1 MFSTIVAM
9 SLATLNLAKAD
20 STPASSVDTVRLMDE
35 VVISATRDRVA
46 GSALPYAVG
55 VYTLRDMQRQ
65 VSRTIPEALFGMA
78 GIHIQKTN
86 HGGGS
91 PFVRGLTGNQTL
103 IMVDGIRLNNSVFRY
118 GPNQY
123 MTLVSPDIVDRIEV
137 VKGSGSVSYGS
148 DALTGVINI
157 LTTQLDFSDKPRW
170 SGRMTGRL
178 TSSGIEYSGRPEI
191 RYAGRRFAMV
201 AGTSVRHFGDLL
213 GGDTTGFQR
222 PSGYGERSFDLKT
235 LTDLGRGWR
244 MTLSLQHLQQADVP
258 VYHRYRLEN
267 FAVHL
272 SDPVGRSF
280 GYVRLE
286 RSLWPSLSGRL
297 TLTGALQHMKEG
309 RQSRRNGSSVLRV
322 EEDKVL
328 TRSGT
333 VDLALRFTSR
343 WASNSGVEVYADK
356 VNSMREDQRPDP
368 GMNTRLRGLY
378 PNDATYLNA
387 ALYSLH
393 HLDFGALRM
402 EAGVRY
408 NYYRSRIT
416 DVTLGRVELEPSAFV
431 YQGGLNYRLAPG
443 WHLFAHASEGFRAP
457 NIDDMGTLGIVDFRY
472 EAPAFDLRPERSFNM
487 EAGVKI
493 HQPRFTAQASFF
505 RTNLRDLITRIKT
518 SQVISGYDVYRKEN
532 IDRGYIQGFE
542 VQTRVEPLAGLR
554 FTGAAATTYGQ
565 SITRNEPLRRMPPF
579 TARIGAEY
587 GKDKL
592 FGGLIFDHANVQRR
606 LEAGDKADNRIP
618 AGGTP
623 GFNIIHAYGS
633 VELNRV
639 TLRAQLNNL
648 FNSDYRTHGSGI
660 NGMGRSVSLTAL
672 VDIR

>member
-1 MFSTIVAM
+1 MFSIIITLM
-9 SLATLNLAKAD
+9 LAAIDHAD
-20 STPASSVDTVRLMDE
+20 VDSIPLSTTDTVRLMDE
-35 VVISATRDRVA
+35 VVVSATRYRVA
-46 GSALPYAVG
+46 GSALPYSVG
-55 VYTLRDMQRQ
+55 VYTRRDMQRQ
-65 VSRTIPEALFGMA
+65 VSRTIPEALMGMA

-103 IMVDGIRLNNSVFRY
+103 IMVDGIRLNNAVFRY

-157 LTTQLDFSDKPRW
+157 LTTTLDFSDKPRW
-170 SGRMTGRL
+170 SGRLTGRF

-191 RYAGRRFAMV
+191 RFEGRRFAMV
-201 AGTSVRHFGDLL
+201 AGASFRHFGDLL
-213 GGDTTGFQR
+213 GGDSTGFQR

-235 LTDLGRGWR
+235 LTDLGKGWR
-244 MTLSLQHLQQADVP
+244 MTLSLQHLQQSGVP

-267 FAVHL
+267 FAVND
-272 SDPVGRSF
+272 SDPIGRSF

-286 RSLWPSLSGRL
+286 KSLWPSLSGKL
-297 TLTGALQHMKEG
+297 TLTGAWQHMKEG

-322 EEDKVL
+322 EEDNVR
-328 TRSGT
+328 TRSAT
-333 VDLALRFTSR
+333 MDLALRFSSR
-343 WASNSGVEVYADK
+343 WSSNSGIEFYADQ
-356 VNSMREDQRPDP
+356 VNSMREDQRLDV
-368 GMNTRLRGLY
+368 GTIIRLRGLY
-378 PNDATYLNA
+378 PDDATCLNA
-387 ALYSLH
+387 AIYSLH

-402 EAGVRY
+402 EAGIRY

-416 DVTLGRVELEPSAFV
+416 DHTLGKVDLEPSAFV
-431 YQGGLNYRLAPG
+431 YQGGLNYRVAPG
-443 WHLFAHASEGFRAP
+443 WYLYAHASEGFRAP
-457 NIDDMGTLGIVDFRY
+457 NIDDIRY
-472 EAPAFDLRPERSFNM
+472 EAPAFDLRPEKSFNM
-487 EAGVKI
+487 EAGLKI
-493 HQPRFTAQASFF
+493 QQSRFSAQASVF

-532 IDRGYIQGFE
+532 VDRGYIQGFE
-542 VQTRVEPLAGLR
+542 VQTRVEPLDGLR

-579 TARIGAEY
+579 TARVGAEY
-587 GKDKL
+587 GKDKV

-618 AGGTP
+618 KGGTP
-623 GFNIIHAYGS
+623 GFNILHAYGS

-639 TLRAQLNNL
+639 TLRAYLNNL
-648 FNSDYRTHGSGI
+648 FNTDYRTHGSGI
-660 NGMGRSVSLTAL
+660 NGMGRSISLTAL